1 LSKAYK
7 ETEPMTYFQFTNHDP
22 GHWRNLAQE
31 KRDMANR
38 MKTVMARA
46 SLANA
51 AEYYDELA
59 RRAEAD
65 WPR

>member
-1 LSKAYK
+1 
-7 ETEPMTYFQFTNHDP
+7 MTYLQFTNHDP

-31 KRDMANR
+31 KRGMADR

-46 SLANA
+46 SLVNA

-59 RRAEAD
+59 RRAEESS
-65 WPR
+65 PRK